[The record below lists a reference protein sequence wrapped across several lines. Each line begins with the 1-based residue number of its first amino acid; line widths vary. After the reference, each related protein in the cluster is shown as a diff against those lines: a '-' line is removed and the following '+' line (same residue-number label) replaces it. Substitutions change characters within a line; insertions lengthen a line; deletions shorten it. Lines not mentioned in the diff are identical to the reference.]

1 MAGRRTCATCP
12 RRNCIASSLDTSLS
26 KIAWTSSLG
35 TFGASMTRLSQR
47 PVRRVA
53 RLDEWHSPRTAV
65 DLDMT
70 VTAIWRY
77 PVKSMAGE
85 RLSVGEMTETGLAGD
100 RVVQIYDR
108 HDRIVT
114 ARTFPRLLQLHATL
128 GVDGEPLVDGLPW
141 RSPEVARRVEAAVA
155 PGTRLERF
163 DGPERFDIL
172 PLLVCTDGAVSL
184 FGRDIRRLRPNF
196 LIGGVDGVAE
206 RQWPG
211 AVLRLPDAEVRIADL
226 RDRCVMTTYDPD
238 TGKQD
243 PDVLRDI
250 VRRFGGQLCLNAAVT
265 RAGRVDEGDS
275 VQLIT
280 SPR

>member
-1 MAGRRTCATCP
+1 
-12 RRNCIASSLDTSLS
+12 
-26 KIAWTSSLG
+26 
-35 TFGASMTRLSQR
+35 
-47 PVRRVA
+47 
-53 RLDEWHSPRTAV
+53 
-65 DLDMT
+65 
-70 VTAIWRY
+70 
-77 PVKSMAGE
+77 
-85 RLSVGEMTETGLAGD
+85 MTETGLAGD

-128 GVDGEPLVDGLPW
+128 GLDGEPLVDGLPW

-172 PLLVCTDGAVSL
+172 PLLVCTDGSVSL
-184 FGRDIRRLRPNF
+184 FGRDIRRLRPNL

-275 VQLIT
+275 VELIT